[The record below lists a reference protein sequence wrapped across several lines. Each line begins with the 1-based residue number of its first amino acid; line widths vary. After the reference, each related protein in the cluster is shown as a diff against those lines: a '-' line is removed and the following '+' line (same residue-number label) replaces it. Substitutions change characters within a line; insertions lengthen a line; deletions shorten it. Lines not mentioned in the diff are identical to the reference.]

1 MTNPSPTPSGA
12 GEHRSVSRAVA
23 MLELVAARDPEG
35 VRLGDLA
42 SAIGA
47 PKSSAHGIAKGLV
60 AVGYLAEVDDRYL
73 IGPAIYSLLG
83 SRLPAFPAAF
93 HSALEDLVN
102 QWGETAFLATLVG
115 DSSVYVDCVNSP
127 HFIRAAPP
135 MNTRVPLWPRSAGK
149 CFLAWMEP
157 RQIDLI
163 LRRGGHDVGEMESI
177 KAQLAEVRSSGV
189 GLNLSESAPDM
200 IGMASP
206 ILSVRRGPVTM
217 AIAMGGPE
225 SRMKPHLNEMTES
238 LRETASALGRLF

>member
-1 MTNPSPTPSGA
+1 MANPSQASSGA
-12 GEHRSVSRAVA
+12 AEHRSVSRAVA
-23 MLELVAARDPEG
+23 ILELVAARDPEG

-42 SAIGA
+42 AAIGA
-47 PKSSAHGIAKGLV
+47 PKSSAHGLAKGLV
-60 AVGYLAEVDDRYL
+60 AVGYLTEVEDRYL
-73 IGPAIYSLLG
+73 IGPAIFSLLG
-83 SRLPAFPAAF
+83 SRLPAFPAAY
-93 HSALEDLVN
+93 HTALQDLVDR
-102 QWGETAFLATLVG
+102 WGETAFLATLVG
-115 DSSVYVDCVNSP
+115 DSSVYVDSVNSP

-163 LRRGGHDVGEMESI
+163 LRRGGHDAAETEAI

-200 IGMASP
+200 IGLASP
-206 ILSVRRGPVTM
+206 ILSSRRGPVTL

-225 SRMKPHLNEMTES
+225 NRMKPHLDEMIAS
-238 LRETASALGRLF
+238 LRETASALGRLY